1 MGKWRPVIFLGLA
14 LIIGLIVSIL
24 AYNWLQKKA
33 QVGKEAPLVTSP
45 VAVAVTDLPWGAV
58 LTEDKIKMVPFLIA
72 NLPPGSFSDPNSL
85 KGRVLISPVKAGEP
99 IFESRLAP
107 RDIKTGGVAAVIS
120 PHKRAMAVKVDKVIG
135 VAGFIY
141 PGHRVDV
148 LVTMTA
154 QGSFPTT
161 KTVLE
166 NIQVL
171 AVGSEMA
178 EGGTKERPSQV
189 DVITL
194 EVTPEE
200 SEKLALAATEG
211 KIQLALRNSM
221 DTEDVLTKGTTAST
235 LLASYY
241 LVGGGETVRTE
252 ESKRI
257 TGEHRTYVVEVIKG
271 SSVSELK
278 F

>member
-1 MGKWRPVIFLGLA
+1 MDKWRPIIFLGIA
-14 LIIGLIVSIL
+14 VIIGLVVSVL
-24 AYNWLQKKA
+24 TYNWLQEKA
-33 QVGKEAPLVTSP
+33 QVKKEAPLVTKP
-45 VAVAVTDLPWGAV
+45 VAVAVTDLTWGTV

-72 NLPPGSFSDPNSL
+72 NFPQDSFSDPNSL
-85 KGRVLISPVKAGEP
+85 KGRVLISPVKANEP

-135 VAGFIY
+135 VSGFIY
-141 PGHRVDV
+141 PGHRLDV
-148 LVTMTA
+148 LVTMTP

-166 NIQVL
+166 NIRVL
-171 AVGSEMA
+171 AVGSEMT
-178 EGGTKERPSQV
+178 EGEKKEKPSPV

-221 DTEDVLTKGTTAST
+221 DTEDVLTRGTTVST
-235 LLASYY
+235 LLASYNPGMRKKEGKM
-241 LVGGGETVRTE
+241 VGE
-252 ESKRI
+252 ERRAF
-257 TGEHRTYVVEVIKG
+257 TVEVIKG
-271 SSVSELK
+271 SSIEHIK